1 MHIFYINILI
11 SIFFM
16 SSTSFEYIVRRSYIQ
31 LGFRTFY
38 TNQYQKFAYT
48 DARKMYCTSSIY
60 S

>member
-1 MHIFYINILI
+1 
-11 SIFFM
+11 M